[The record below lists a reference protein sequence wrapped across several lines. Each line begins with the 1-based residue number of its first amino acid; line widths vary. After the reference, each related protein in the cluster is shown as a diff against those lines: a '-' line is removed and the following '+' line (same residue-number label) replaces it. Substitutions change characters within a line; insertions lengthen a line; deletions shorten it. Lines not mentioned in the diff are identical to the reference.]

1 MIAVR
6 SVPVA
11 GVEFVLELTPS
22 KYDDGR
28 GYFSEVFNR
37 AELATFGLDVEFVQ
51 DNQSLSRSV
60 GTVRGL
66 HFQSAPY
73 AQAKLVRVLRGAIF
87 DVAVDIRAGS
97 PTFGEHVSIVIS
109 AAKWNQVFVPRG
121 FAHGFCTLES
131 DTEVLYK
138 VDAPYSPEHEGGLL
152 WCDPDLRI
160 AWPVDANMAVVS
172 DKDKELPR
180 LSKLAPDFLYSE
192 VQNGQV

>member
-6 SVPVA
+6 SVLVA
-11 GVEFVLELTPS
+11 GIDFVLELTPI
-22 KYDDGR
+22 KYEDGR
-28 GYFSEVFNR
+28 GYFSDVFNK
-37 AELATFGLDVEFVQ
+37 AQLARLGLSVDFVQ

-66 HFQSAPY
+66 HFQFAPY
-73 AQAKLVRVLRGAIF
+73 TQAKLVRVLRGAIL

-97 PTFGEHVSIVIS
+97 PTFGQHVSIEIS
-109 AAKWNQVFVPRG
+109 AAKWNQVFVPKG
-121 FAHGFCTLES
+121 FAHGFCTLEP

-138 VDAPYSPEHEGGLL
+138 VDAPYSLEHEGGLL

-160 AWPVDANMAVVS
+160 AWPVDASSAVVS

-180 LSKLAPDFLYSE
+180 LSNLTPDFVYSE
-192 VQNGQV
+192 VRNDQV

>member
-22 KYDDGR
+22 RIDDGR

-37 AELATFGLDVEFVQ
+37 AELATLGLDVEFVQ
-51 DNQSLSRSV
+51 DNQSLSRSA

-66 HFQSAPY
+66 HFQSAPH
-73 AQAKLVRVLRGAIF
+73 AQAKLVRVLRGAIL
-87 DVAVDIRAGS
+87 DVAVDIRSGS
-97 PTFGEHVSIVIS
+97 PTFGQHVSIVIS
-109 AAKWNQVFVPRG
+109 AAKWNQVFVPKG
-121 FAHGFCTLES
+121 FAHGFCTLEP

-152 WCDPDLRI
+152 WCDPALRI
-160 AWPVDANMAVVS
+160 PWPIDPGAAVVS
-172 DKDKELPR
+172 AKDKELPT
-180 LSKLAPDFLYSE
+180 LSGLT
-192 VQNGQV
+192 